1 MRVFTLALAVAIL
14 ALLAPIASPLGAAA
28 NFIRVPQDSPTLAT
42 AIPAVAD
49 GGVIEMAGG
58 VYPSPAN
65 GFAINNARK
74 GFTVRAVAG
83 AGVVLDGGGSRPLV
97 RMVNSDRSR
106 GKRVTFEGI
115 TFQNGVSTS
124 NNVAG
129 GVTLGKA
136 EATFRNCAFV
146 SNRTEAPST
155 GGGAVKV
162 LEGSSVSF
170 FNCSFRDNSSPNRGG
185 ALAVRAGADVTVQGG
200 EFLRN
205 RVNLPGHKTNSAGGA
220 IWVLDGTLR
229 VSGTLFDSNEAGFV
243 GGAIYAIGN
252 WDKGANVLVTGSTF
266 RNNQAQADPCCAI
279 ASPTTGGALHAEDL
293 TTLRVHQSLFLLN
306 RADFGGAVDD
316 YRAVVEID
324 GSVLR
329 GNQSTR
335 ARPGRGAG
343 GAISALSPDFP
354 DSSTQN
360 GAINRRPARLV
371 VAQSLLQ
378 GGSEV
383 GTAPTAGGCV
393 LASGDTPRVYGGT
406 GVPLIG
412 SVAENR
418 AQLEVRGTVF
428 LDCDVSTPVGDGNGN
443 GGAIAGDMLDLV
455 MEDSMILDS
464 DARGPGSTGGGI
476 SLRQQS
482 AARIARSTF
491 SRSSAELWGGAISA
505 VGSTLQVSDSR
516 FFRNRVA
523 PGKPVFNSLGASIL
537 ASPSTDPAR
546 PENVSGVVSGSIFS
560 DDEGISIADVISNGG
575 ANGMLYV
582 GNRFNPTAFDDK
594 VYINTQEYPNGTNV
608 DGLNAVMA
616 RRGGNVTPNVRVF
629 NPREG
634 ALRAVPSVNAVGA
647 GAPSPTA
654 SYLAY
659 AFVGS
664 SAVINGT
671 GLSQPDGLLEVGP
684 GDYSL
689 TVNGTPAATAK
700 VSGTC
705 TAGSFLCLG
714 NNRFRA
720 ELTWKANGVASPAQA
735 VALSN
740 DTGYFYFTD
749 PANVELVVKVLDARS
764 FNGFFWVF
772 YGGLTNLEYT
782 MTVTDTVTG
791 FVRVYTNPSGR
802 FASNG
807 DTIAFPA
814 ASSAASSL
822 PVTAGAADDLEVVT
836 AAASTCAG
844 GPAALCLSGS
854 RFRAELSWKSAGQT
868 HTAQA
873 VPLSGDTGYFY
884 FLSPSNVE
892 VIVKVLDA
900 RTFNNR
906 FWVFYGALS
915 NLEYTLTVTDTQTG
929 RVKTYHNPDGTFASQ
944 GDTSAFP
951 GP

>member
-1 MRVFTLALAVAIL
+1 
-14 ALLAPIASPLGAAA
+14 
-28 NFIRVPQDSPTLAT
+28 
-42 AIPAVAD
+42 
-49 GGVIEMAGG
+49 
-58 VYPSPAN
+58 
-65 GFAINNARK
+65 
-74 GFTVRAVAG
+74 
-83 AGVVLDGGGSRPLV
+83 
-97 RMVNSDRSR
+97 
-106 GKRVTFEGI
+106 
-115 TFQNGVSTS
+115 
-124 NNVAG
+124 
-129 GVTLGKA
+129 
-136 EATFRNCAFV
+136 
-146 SNRTEAPST
+146 
-155 GGGAVKV
+155 
-162 LEGSSVSF
+162 
-170 FNCSFRDNSSPNRGG
+170 
-185 ALAVRAGADVTVQGG
+185 
-200 EFLRN
+200 
-205 RVNLPGHKTNSAGGA
+205 VNLPGHKTNSAGGA

-229 VSGTLFDSNEAGFV
+229 VSGTLFDGNEAGFV
-243 GGAIYAIGN
+243 GGAIYAIGT
-252 WDKGANVLVTGSTF
+252 WDRGADVLVTGSTF
-266 RNNQAQADPCCAI
+266 RANQAQADPCCAI
-279 ASPTTGGALHAEDL
+279 DSPTTGGALHAEDL

-306 RADFGGAVDD
+306 RADFGGAVDN

-335 ARPGRGAG
+335 TRPGRGAG
-343 GAISALSPDFP
+343 GAISALSADFP
-354 DSSTQN
+354 DPSTQN
-360 GAINRRPARLV
+360 GAVNRRPARLV
-371 VAQSLLQ
+371 IAQSLLQ

-383 GTAPTAGGCV
+383 GTAPLTGGCV
-393 LASGDTPRVYGGT
+393 LVSGDTPRVYGGT
-406 GVPLIG
+406 GVPLAG

-443 GGAIAGDMLDLV
+443 GGAIAGDMVDLV
-455 MEDSMILDS
+455 MADSMVLDS
-464 DARGPGSTGGGI
+464 DARGPGATGGGI

-482 AARIARSTF
+482 AARIDRSTF
-491 SRSSAELWGGAISA
+491 SRNSAVLWGGAVSA
-505 VGSTLQVSDSR
+505 VGSTLQVFDSR

-523 PGKPVFNSLGASIL
+523 SGGATPVFGSLGASIL

-560 DDEGISIADVISNGG
+560 DDEGVPIADVVSNGG
-575 ANGMLYV
+575 SNGMLYV
-582 GNRFNPTAFDDK
+582 GNRFNPVTHGDT
-594 VYINTQEYPNGTNV
+594 VYINTQLASNGTNV
-608 DGLNAVMA
+608 DGLNAIMA
-616 RRGGNVTPNVRVF
+616 GRGGNVAPNVRVF

-659 AFVGS
+659 AFVGG
-664 SAVINGT
+664 SAAVNGT
-671 GLSQPDGLLEVGP
+671 GLFQPDGLLEVGL

-689 TVNGTPAATAK
+689 TVNGTSVATAK
-700 VSGTC
+700 VTGTC

-714 NNRFRA
+714 SNRFRA
-720 ELTWKANGVASPAQA
+720 ELVWKANGVASSAQA

-749 PANVELVVKVLDARS
+749 PANVELVVKVLDART

-782 MTVTDTVTG
+782 LTVTDTVTG

-802 FASNG
+802 FASGG

-814 ASSAASSL
+814 ASSAAASL
-822 PVTAGAADDLEVVT
+822 AAAPAGDLGVVT
-836 AAASTCAG
+836 SEASTCAG
-844 GPAALCLSGS
+844 GPTALCLSGS
-854 RFRAELSWKSAGQT
+854 RFRVELTWKSAGQT
-868 HTAQA
+868 HTAFA

-900 RTFNNR
+900 RSFNNR